1 MNLILFIIVI
11 LISFIIVRIGAIAFQ
26 LTGLEHSLAE
36 FQALSCFSGTGFT
49 TRESE
54 LIVSHPQRRK
64 IASSLIVLG
73 NAGLVTM
80 IATFAN
86 SLRPGTVGTK
96 ISLPFLKDIIPAERL
111 PWVNLAVII
120 LLLLI
125 IYKLFTHA
133 GFTRQMTNLLRK
145 FVLKKDIIKHVTFE
159 ELLIATGGYGVSRI
173 TIRPDSTVLNK
184 TIMESKLRSYDITVL
199 AVIRGHET
207 IPNPSADTTFMLND
221 ELICFGRLENIQAKI
236 CTVN

>member
-26 LTGLEHSLAE
+26 LTGLDHSLAE

-54 LIVSHPQRRK
+54 LIVSNPQRRK
-64 IASSLIVLG
+64 IASALIVLG

-86 SLRPGTVGTK
+86 SLRPGAVGTRV
-96 ISLPFLKDIIPAERL
+96 SLPFLKDIIPAERL
-111 PWVNLAVII
+111 PWVNLAVIM

-125 IYKLFTHA
+125 IYKLFTHR
-133 GFTRQMTNLLRK
+133 GFIRRFTDLLRK
-145 FVLKKDIIKHVTFE
+145 FVLKKDMIKHVTFE
-159 ELLIATGGYGVSRI
+159 ELLITTAGFGVSRI
-173 TIRPDSTVLNK
+173 TIDADSPILAK
-184 TIMESKLRSYDITVL
+184 TLIESKLRGYDIIVL
-199 AVIRGHET
+199 AIVRGHET
-207 IPNPSADTTFMLND
+207 IPNPSPDTAFMLGD
-221 ELICFGRLENIQAKI
+221 ELICFGKLENIQAKI
-236 CTVN
+236 CTAG